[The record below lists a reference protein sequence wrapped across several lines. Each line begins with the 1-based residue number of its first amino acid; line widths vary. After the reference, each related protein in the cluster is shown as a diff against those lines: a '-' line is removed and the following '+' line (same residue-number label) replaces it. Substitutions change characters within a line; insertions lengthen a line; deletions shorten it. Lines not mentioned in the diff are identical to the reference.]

1 MTPSHIFFDV
11 NETLIDI
18 APLRCAVAARLGGGE
33 GQADRWFNGL
43 IEYSLAET
51 LAGAASE
58 FADIAAAVL
67 AMQVAENG
75 GSLALDDAKAIVSDG
90 LGQSEAYRDV
100 PAGLSRLKDAGFSLV
115 ALTNSGGDGL
125 HKRLEKAGIGEF
137 FDHALSVQ
145 PSGGYKPDRRCYD
158 YGLSET
164 GASADRALMVACH
177 PWDLIGARAAG
188 WQTAFVTRP
197 GKAWYLLADEAEY
210 VADDIEDLAR
220 HILEARQNV

>member
-18 APLRCAVAARLGGGE
+18 APLRSAVAERLGGGE

-51 LAGAASE
+51 LAGEASE

-75 GSLALDDAKAIVSDG
+75 GSIALDDAKAIVSD
-90 LGQSEAYRDV
+90 
-100 PAGLSRLKDAGFSLV
+100 
-115 ALTNSGGDGL
+115 
-125 HKRLEKAGIGEF
+125 EF

-145 PSGGYKPDRRCYD
+145 PSGGYKPDRRCYE

-177 PWDLIGARAAG
+177 PWDLIGAQAAG
-188 WQTAFVTRP
+188 WQTAFVARP
-197 GKAWYLLADEAEY
+197 GKAWYPLADEAEF
-210 VADDIEDLAR
+210 VVDDIEDLAR
-220 HILEARQNV
+220 HILEARQSV